1 MSDEIKDDELA
12 LLDMSL
18 EDIED
23 LPGFTVPVNGEYN
36 LKINGE
42 VKKVS
47 DKVAIEIAY
56 EVIDCIKQNDEAE
69 VPTTAGTKF
78 SQLFFMQGTPEALK
92 MSKGKLKELLAG
104 VAEQVGEGNLLLLVR
119 DHLKNRTGQ
128 ATVTRRP
135 DKDDKEKF
143 HANVKNLTIDA

>member
-1 MSDEIKDDELA
+1 MSDEIKDDELM

-47 DKVAIEIAY
+47 DKIAVELSY
-56 EVIDCIKQNDEAE
+56 EVIDCVKKNNEADEDTI
-69 VPTTAGTKF
+69 PGTKF
-78 SQLFFMQGTPEALK
+78 SQLFFVQGKPEAVKISL
-92 MSKGKLKELLAG
+92 GKLKELLSG
-104 VAEQVGEGNLLLLVR
+104 VAEQRGEGNLLLLVR
-119 DHLKNRTGQ
+119 DHLKNVTGK
-128 ATVTRRP
+128 ATVTRRA
-135 DKDDKEKF
+135 DKEDKEKF
-143 HANVKNLTIDA
+143 YANVKNLELD